1 MDRKVLALIFLLF
14 SFFAKSQSISTT
26 TLPVFSPDTLTG
38 TFFFCHDT
46 SLLTYWGITGAGRN
60 TRDLI
65 DSHDFTANNDFVLTA
80 GSIFT
85 RTDSAGNHLDYG
97 GSTDY
102 LNRNEAGLNPGT
114 GDYTVQAWI
123 KTPADVSTFKV
134 IANQQTAVL
143 GWHLAVN
150 DDTIRANIKDG
161 SVIQAKLPISTNSFY
176 YVWVRWDRD
185 SNCILHLYSSSGL
198 IADTI
203 DISSLSASN
212 LNPAS
217 QYIVG
222 SYAPDV
228 TSNEWDGG
236 IIGLKW
242 YKGLIT
248 DQMLAEDCFLAD
260 GWKSGGGN
268 VYRDSFGFHQMVL
281 NTGKNA
287 LTVGLKDG
295 TQSAMDII
303 TSDSTRYTM
312 QFSGITSLSS
322 DSLIFVAGG
331 DSVWHALSDS
341 TFAANRGLQVV
352 FDAWTSTRFTAPTGD
367 WATIDNI
374 TVSTYALAPEI
385 SVNPT
390 SYDYGNIT
398 VNDSDSVY
406 VKIVNTGDGSLSVT
420 DINWITAAQIAV
432 NDTDFTI
439 SANDSD
445 SVLVYFKPQS
455 AGAKVDTLT
464 IVNNDADESNLEVP
478 LASTKWF

>member
-1 MDRKVLALIFLLF
+1 M
-14 SFFAKSQSISTT
+14 
-26 TLPVFSPDTLTG
+26 
-38 TFFFCHDT
+38 
-46 SLLTYWGITGAGRN
+46 
-60 TRDLI
+60 
-65 DSHDFTANNDFVLTA
+65 
-80 GSIFT
+80 
-85 RTDSAGNHLDYG
+85 
-97 GSTDY
+97 
-102 LNRNEAGLNPGT
+102 NRNDATLNPGT
-114 GDYTVQAWI
+114 NDFTIQAWI
-123 KTPADVSTFKV
+123 TTPASVATGKI
-134 IANQQTAVL
+134 IANQQTASL
-143 GWHLAVN
+143 GWQLAVN
-150 DDTIRANIKDG
+150 DDSIRANIKDG
-161 SVIQAKLPISTNSFY
+161 SVIQAKPPISANTNY
-176 YVWVRWDRD
+176 YIWVKWDRD
-185 SNCILHLYSSSGL
+185 GNCVAHLYSPSGL
-198 IADTI
+198 VADTV

-212 LNPAS
+212 LNPVS
-217 QYIVG
+217 QYIIG
-222 SYAPDV
+222 AYAPLV
-228 TSNEWDGG
+228 TTSEWDGG
-236 IIGLKW
+236 LTGLKW
-242 YKGLIT
+242 DNDELLS
-248 DQMLAEDCFLAD
+248 DQQLVEDAFLAEN
-260 GWKSGGGN
+260 WKSGGGN

-281 NTGKNA
+281 NTGKDV
-287 LTVGLKDG
+287 LTVGLKGG
-295 TQSAMDII
+295 TQSAMDVI

-312 QFSGITSLSS
+312 QFSGIISLFS

-478 LASTKWF
+478 LAATGVAVSSAVIEKRKLFKYNSYPGRDRKEVQRKN